1 MYSSKRLSN
10 LFRKL
15 RKVTILLL
23 LLFQTHKKTTMF
35 MRKMILRRMKMKEIK
50 ELILWL
56 TETYREKTPI
66 LLIPIPIL
74 PIPILLIPRTI
85 LLSKIYQGK
94 TLKILHKGQRK
105 TSKWTKIK
113 FVNFYRMRK
122 IYHRVNHWNLIS
134 NN

>member
-1 MYSSKRLSN
+1 MYSSKRLSS

-15 RKVTILLL
+15 QKVTILLL

-35 MRKMILRRMKMKEIK
+35 MRKMILRRMKMKGIK

-56 TETYREKTPI
+56 TETYKEKTPI
-66 LLIPIPIL
+66 RS
-74 PIPILLIPRTI
+74 IPILLIPKTI

-113 FVNFYRMRK
+113 FVSFYRMRR
-122 IYHRVNHWNLIS
+122 IYHRVNH
-134 NN
+134 